1 MEQAVERGASRSVQ
15 FCSRRADGG
24 ASKGAP
30 SAEHFLAD
38 GNADAFLKFEAHQRN
53 VTVERIRGGLR
64 ISLAKLSDLFDQHF
78 GKGEPGHG
86 AGSTG
91 HQFFQEESA
100 AQAPEN
106 AEINSFGRFQNADSL
121 QRGGRVLEFDGARP
135 GDLASDTHQQRR
147 LHGETGNRGIILH
160 DDFDVHRG
168 SHGGEVGDNGFRIEL
183 EHARGAYH
191 HAGSASGASHGG
203 ELHAGTHAVRGRS
216 GNNGNSSVDF
226 GNDGFEDQR
235 AFAFVQTRGFAG
247 DTESGKAVDAGG
259 KIEIDDAA
267 ETVEVNIA
275 VFLERRRQHRK
286 NTLKWHGVL
295 LKGFLNVRFA
305 ANFKQRSKSRS
316 QRKAAEDRA

>member
-64 ISLAKLSDLFDQHF
+64 ISLAKLSDHFDQHF

-168 SHGGEVGDNGFRIEL
+168 SHGGEVGNTGFRIEL

-191 HAGSASGASHGG
+191 HAGAPAERAMEANSTQARTPSAVAPAITGTRPLTSAMTVSRTSARSRSFRRAASPV
-203 ELHAGTHAVRGRS
+203 TPRAVRPLML
-216 GNNGNSSVDF
+216 
-226 GNDGFEDQR
+226 
-235 AFAFVQTRGFAG
+235 
-247 DTESGKAVDAGG
+247 
-259 KIEIDDAA
+259 A
-267 ETVEVNIA
+267 E
-275 VFLERRRQHRK
+275 R
-286 NTLKWHGVL
+286 
-295 LKGFLNVRFA
+295 
-305 ANFKQRSKSRS
+305 
-316 QRKAAEDRA
+316 